1 MLEMALIKNVLFT
14 ANFLIKFLERKG
26 EEKQYLG
33 MKFYKLLDVDGVS
46 NTGSYSE
53 T

>member
-1 MLEMALIKNVLFT
+1 MALIKNVLFT

-26 EEKQYLG
+26 EEKQYSG
-33 MKFYKLLDVDGVS
+33 MKFYKLLDVDGFS
-46 NTGSYSE
+46 ITGFYSE